1 MSDQTE
7 YYIEYLRAKGEDG
20 IADDLAILNRY
31 REAMD
36 KMMEILKDTETP
48 FENSYD
54 GEFRFNGIEELE
66 DLAEDYKKGKQES
79 IPLSSKN

>member
-7 YYIEYLRAKGEDG
+7 YYIEYLRAKGEDD

-31 REAMD
+31 RAEMD

-79 IPLSSKN
+79 TPLFTKN